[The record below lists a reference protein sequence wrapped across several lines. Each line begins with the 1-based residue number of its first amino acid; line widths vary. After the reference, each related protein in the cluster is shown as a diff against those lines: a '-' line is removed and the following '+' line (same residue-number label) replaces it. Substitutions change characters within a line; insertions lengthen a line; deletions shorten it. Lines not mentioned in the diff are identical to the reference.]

1 MKKRIV
7 YTVLFL
13 ILIMIIGYFCKDN
26 AIVTD
31 FYHKNMEPSFAY
43 PFGTDWMGRN
53 LFFRTLR
60 GLSISLFIGIIA
72 STFSALIALFF
83 GVLSV
88 FGGKKIDTVITW
100 WIDLMMGLP
109 HLLLLIVLSMVVG
122 RELKG
127 VIFSIALT
135 HWTSFAR
142 LIRSELLQLKEKH
155 YIQIAKKLGKGNRY
169 IFQKHMLPHLLPQF
183 IVGWILLFPHAILHE
198 SSMTF
203 LGFGLNS
210 NQPAIGILLSESMQ
224 YLVTGRW
231 WPAVFPGLF
240 LVIIVLL
247 LYCLGKDLQ
256 KYISQK

>member
-1 MKKRIV
+1 MKKRMLYI
-7 YTVLFL
+7 VLFL
-13 ILIMIIGYFCKDN
+13 ILIMIIGYFCNEGAVD
-26 AIVTD
+26 TD
-31 FYHKNMEPSFAY
+31 FAHKNIGPSFYY

-72 STFSALIALFF
+72 SSISAFIALFI
-83 GVLSV
+83 GMTAV
-88 FGGKKIDTVITW
+88 FGGKKADAIVTWMIDF
-100 WIDLMMGLP
+100 MMGLP
-109 HLLLLIVLSMVVG
+109 HLLLLIVLSMAVG

-127 VIFSIALT
+127 VILSIALT

-142 LIRSELLQLKEKH
+142 LIRSELFQLKEKN
-155 YIQIAKKLGKGNRY
+155 YIKIAEKLGKGKVY
-169 IFQKHMLPHLLPQF
+169 IFQKHMLVHLLPQF
-183 IVGWILLFPHAILHE
+183 IVGWVLLFPHAILHE

-203 LGFGLNS
+203 LGFGLS
-210 NQPAIGILLSESMQ
+210 SEQPAIGILLSESMQ